1 MLEFTLLV
9 LPTEINAS
17 GTVKSVKSASI
28 CLDCIS
34 LCNKILSKLGHAV
47 VVEDHHPGTDFAWYA
62 LEFEGNQVGIKFRQP
77 PLSFSIRRSRL
88 SMSNFISVPWNL
100 RPHNNGICT
109 IRATSWGV
117 VFLRLP
123 LQCWATRKSSSSSNN
138 LILLLTLDR
147 SRV

>member
-47 VVEDHHPGTDFAWYA
+47 VVEGHHPGTDFA
-62 LEFEGNQVGIKFRQP
+62 
-77 PLSFSIRRSRL
+77 
-88 SMSNFISVPWNL
+88 
-100 RPHNNGICT
+100 
-109 IRATSWGV
+109 
-117 VFLRLP
+117 
-123 LQCWATRKSSSSSNN
+123 
-138 LILLLTLDR
+138 
-147 SRV
+147 